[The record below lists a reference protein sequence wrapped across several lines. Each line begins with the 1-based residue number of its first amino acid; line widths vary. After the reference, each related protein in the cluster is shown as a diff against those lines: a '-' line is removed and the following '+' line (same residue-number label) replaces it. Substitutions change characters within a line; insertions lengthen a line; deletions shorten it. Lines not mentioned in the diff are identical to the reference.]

1 MVKVIHGGKGIGKTK
16 FLLADVNENVQ
27 NSKGDVVF
35 IDTRGTHITDL
46 RHEVRYVNISEFPL
60 ADLNDLFG
68 FLCGMIAEDYDISTI
83 YMDGIERFENNG
95 TTFGMFFDKIK
106 TLEEKYNVSF
116 IFGANKEMADLP
128 AHVTCEYNQ

>member
-16 FLLADVNENVQ
+16 FLLADVNESVQ

-35 IDTRGTHITDL
+35 IDTRGAHMTDL

-60 ADLNDLFG
+60 SDLNDLFG

-83 YMDGIERFENNG
+83 YMDGVERFENNG
-95 TTFGMFFDKIK
+95 TTYAAFFDKIK
-106 TLEEKYNVSF
+106 TLEDKYNVNF
-116 IFGANKEMADLP
+116 IFGANKEMTNLP